1 MDISESEI
9 RDLFAKYEA
18 ASNTRV
24 FANVAPLVHPDA
36 VYWFN
41 DGDFVGLDA
50 IKGAFE
56 QTWASSAK
64 LDDERY
70 ELSELM
76 VVVSDARSA
85 AVTYRFDWS
94 GRIDGNQSFHVRGR
108 GTNVVVKNGDQ
119 LQFIHEHLSR

>member
-9 RDLFAKYEA
+9 RNLFAQYEA

-24 FANVAPLVHPDA
+24 FANVAPLIHPDA

-56 QTWASSAK
+56 KTWASSATMA
-64 LDDERY
+64 DERY
-70 ELSELM
+70 ELRELM

-94 GRIDGNQSFHVRGR
+94 GKVDGQRAFHVRGR
-108 GTNVVVKNGDQ
+108 GTNVV
-119 LQFIHEHLSR
+119 